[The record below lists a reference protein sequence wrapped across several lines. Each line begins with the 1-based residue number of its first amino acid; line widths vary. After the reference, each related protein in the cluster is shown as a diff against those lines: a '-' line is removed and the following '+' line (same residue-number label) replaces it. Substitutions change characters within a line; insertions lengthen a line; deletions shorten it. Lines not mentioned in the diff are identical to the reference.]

1 LTARSESKIGSALP
15 GPRGLDLIWTLAAL
29 AGGDMLRTFGRLV
42 ERHGPVF
49 GVRLPIGLGMAVMV
63 AHPDAVERVLR
74 SNRGNYIKGSAYD
87 GARLLLGEGLVTA
100 EGERWRRQRELATPA
115 FRPARLRVYL
125 KAMADCTRGLLE
137 DWTGRDLSVLDLGA
151 EMSRLT
157 LAIAGRTLFGLAAE
171 DLSERAMAA
180 FGTALAGIGRR
191 GPSHLQ
197 VPLWLP
203 SPGNIRLRRAIRELD
218 AIVYEIIG
226 RFRAGRA
233 RDPEASLLGAYIES
247 RDVETGQGMDD
258 RQLRDEVMTLYLAGH
273 ETTASLLA
281 WTLYLLARHPE
292 INQRVVEE
300 LSGAGLDLDDSPG
313 MDQLKGLTYLSQV
326 IDETLRLYPPA
337 WTVARNA
344 VGEDRLLG
352 RRVPAGAIVMV
363 SPYFTHRLEAFWPD
377 PARFDPERFAPDAAR
392 LRHPFAYLPFSLGPR
407 ICIGMQFALYEARL
421 VLAMVLR
428 RYRIGTV
435 DDNEVGCRAAGTL
448 KPDRPIRLRLVPR
461 RD

>member
-1 LTARSESKIGSALP
+1 LELVS
-15 GPRGLDLIWTLAAL
+15 TLATL
-29 AGGDMLRTFGRLV
+29 AGGDMLRTFGRLGD
-42 ERHGPVF
+42 RYGPVF
-49 GVRLPIGLGMAVMV
+49 GVQLPVGLGVALMV

-74 SNRGNYIKGSAYD
+74 SNRENYVKGSAYD
-87 GARLLLGEGLVTA
+87 GARLLLGDGLVTA
-100 EGERWRRQRELATPA
+100 EGERWRRNRDLANPA
-115 FRPARLRVYL
+115 FRPARLRLYL
-125 KAMADCTRGLLE
+125 HAMATCTAELLD
-137 DWTGRDLSVLDLGA
+137 DWVRRDADPLDLGA

-157 LAIAGRTLFGLAAE
+157 LDIAGRTLFGLAAE

-197 VPLWLP
+197 VPLWFPL
-203 SPGNIRLRRAIRELD
+203 PGNVRLRRAIRELD

-226 RFRAGRA
+226 RFRAGQA
-233 RDPEASLLGAYIES
+233 RDPEATLLGAYIES
-247 RDVETGQGMDD
+247 RDPMSGESMDD

-292 INQRVVEE
+292 IAHRVLVE
-300 LSGAGLDLDDSPG
+300 LDGAPLDDPPT
-313 MDQLKGLTYLSQV
+313 MEQIKGLSYLSQV
-326 IDETLRLYPPA
+326 VDEVLRLYPPA

-344 VGEDRLLG
+344 VAEDRLLG

-377 PARFDPERFAPDAAR
+377 PLRFDPDRFAPDVVSER
-392 LRHPFAYLPFSLGPR
+392 RPFAYLPFSLGPR

-421 VLAMVLR
+421 VLAMILR
-428 RYRIGTV
+428 RYRIEPVGRE
-435 DDNEVGCRAAGTL
+435 EVGCRAAGTL
-448 KPDRPIRLRLVPR
+448 KPARPLMIRLRGCENVGR
-461 RD
+461 RCEGVAEG